1 MQLHTGEILLL
12 PLRQPSSEAVQGS
25 RVVVHYSLRCAG
37 TVGAAESVAKQAM
50 MEGSDGGAGVRLRH
64 LRRRR
69 LPLREDD
76 VHLQCTHHRTPN

>member
-37 TVGAAESVAKQAM
+37 TVGAAES
-50 MEGSDGGAGVRLRH
+50 EL
-64 LRRRR
+64 
-69 LPLREDD
+69 
-76 VHLQCTHHRTPN
+76 